1 MHSKLTSGPAFQII
15 GLKKKKNI
23 SSARF
28 DLLSYYNNDSRR
40 YMAMLYSSCDSH
52 TTLHEEITGVS
63 YVRDTQCLS

>member
-1 MHSKLTSGPAFQII
+1 MHSKLTSGPAFRII
-15 GLKKKKNI
+15 GLNFF